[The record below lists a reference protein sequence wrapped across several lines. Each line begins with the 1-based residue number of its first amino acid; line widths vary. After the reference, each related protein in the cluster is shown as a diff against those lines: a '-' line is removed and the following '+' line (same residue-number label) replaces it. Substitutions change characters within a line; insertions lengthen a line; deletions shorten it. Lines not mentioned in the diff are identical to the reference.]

1 MPNCWATL
9 ARLLANPGLLARFE
23 AIEEIVE
30 LRLPEVATAGF
41 EALLDDITVVSG
53 AALAGTMP
61 LGGTP

>member
-1 MPNCWATL
+1 
-9 ARLLANPGLLARFE
+9 LLANPGLLARFE

-30 LRLPEVATAGF
+30 PRLPEVATAGF